1 MPDLVVGTSVGRLR
15 ILALVGTGV
24 LVTTYLVFGLTAAGQ
39 AIGDAAYLGRLAES
53 KALLAFEKGFLSAID
68 LKVFLG
74 AALILVIVAAFRRQ
88 WIAGAAI
95 TSAYAASI
103 LTAEALKF
111 ILPRPILAAD
121 YENLMGSKDG
131 LNTFPS
137 GHATFITSLLLGL
150 IFLVPV
156 RARVSVAIGG
166 LAIVILVTGGIV
178 LAGWHRPSDAVGG
191 IALALIWQSL
201 AAAWVLRRHGVPV
214 TGPVSVRVVPYA
226 GALITALATVTLVLS
241 VSHPK
246 IEGLAALIAVEV
258 LIFAWAVTAVTLVT
272 SALRNIE
279 LRAPAL
285 ISRRRRP

>member
-1 MPDLVVGTSVGRLR
+1 MPDLVVGTSVRRLR

-24 LVTTYLVFGLTAAGQ
+24 LVTTYLVFVLTAVGQ

-53 KALLAFEKGFLSAID
+53 KALLVFDKGFLSAID
-68 LKVFLG
+68 LKVFLC

-88 WIAGAAI
+88 WLAAVAIAI
-95 TSAYAASI
+95 AYAASI

-137 GHATFITSLLLGL
+137 GHATFITALVLGL

-156 RARVSVAIGG
+156 RARVGVAIGG
-166 LAIVILVTGGIV
+166 LTMVILVTGSVV

-191 IALALIWQSL
+191 IALALTCQSL
-201 AAAWVLRRHGVPV
+201 AAAWVLRRRGVPV
-214 TGPVSVRVVPYA
+214 TGPVSVRALPCA
-226 GALITALATVTLVLS
+226 GALIAALATVTLVLS

-246 IEGLAALIAVEV
+246 VEGLAALIAVEV

-272 SALRNIE
+272 GALSTVD
-279 LRAPAL
+279 LRAAAS
-285 ISRRRRP
+285 ISRRPHP